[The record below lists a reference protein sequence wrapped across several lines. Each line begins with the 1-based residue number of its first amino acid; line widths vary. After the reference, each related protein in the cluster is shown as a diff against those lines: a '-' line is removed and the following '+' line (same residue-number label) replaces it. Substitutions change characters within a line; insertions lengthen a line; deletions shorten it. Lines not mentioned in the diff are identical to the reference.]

1 MTSDRRIYR
10 RPYFFE
16 IFTIVNLAIIVVLI
30 AHPMVL
36 TTIPRT
42 FLSFIGTFGA
52 YTLGGIAVRAI
63 IAAVRKELPAYLRK
77 IRTAGWIS
85 DTARLVLFGAAMVH
99 TYFWIKLMVPLLH
112 ARLYDQELWNLDQ
125 AMFAGFSP
133 NILFLSIFS
142 SPRVLHAI
150 DWSYAN
156 IFFAS
161 MTVAFVF
168 FLSAP
173 SRRLRVAFMTGNTYL
188 WIIGAW
194 LYLLIPSLGPAYRFP
209 DVWIPLAASLDIT
222 QNFQALLMK
231 NYRQVLLL
239 PSGKAT
245 DVGIMFGI
253 GAFPSLHV
261 AFQAYAFLWMRR
273 LWIYGQIVFGVFA
286 FVILIGSVVT
296 GWHYLIDGIAGI
308 ALAVACYWAGSR
320 AWRIPE
326 WLRLW
331 HVVNSAGSA
340 RVR

>member
-1 MTSDRRIYR
+1 MTTDRRIYQR
-10 RPYFFE
+10 LYFFE
-16 IFTIVNLAIIVVLI
+16 IFTIVNLAIVVVLV
-30 AHPMVL
+30 ANPLVL

-42 FLSFIGTFGA
+42 FISFIGTFGG
-52 YTLGGIAVRAI
+52 YTLVGIAVRAI
-63 IAAVRKELPAYLRK
+63 IAAVRRELPAYLRK
-77 IRTAGWIS
+77 IRTAGWIT

-99 TYFWIKLMVPLLH
+99 TYFWIKLTVPLLH
-112 ARLYDQELWNLDQ
+112 PRLYDQELWNLDQ

-133 NILFLSIFS
+133 NILFVSIFS
-142 SPRVLHAI
+142 SPKVLQAI

-161 MTVAFVF
+161 MTLAFVF

-173 SRRLRVAFMTGNTYL
+173 SRRLRVAFMTGNTHM

-209 DVWIPLAASLDIT
+209 DVWIPLAASLGIT

-239 PSGKAT
+239 PSGHAK
-245 DVGIMFGI
+245 DVLLMFGI

-261 AFQAYAFLWMRR
+261 AFQTYAFLWMRK

-308 ALAVACYWAGSR
+308 ALAAFSYWAGTR
-320 AWRIPE
+320 GWRIPE

-331 HVVNSAGSA
+331 DAVNSTRST